1 MRICGIVA
9 EYNPFHN
16 GHLHHIHQT
25 RQLLGQDC
33 AIVCCMSGNFVQ
45 RGEAALLPKHI
56 RAQMALTCGAD
67 LMLELP
73 SAYALQSAEGFGS
86 AAVYLLNALGV
97 VTDLSFGSEC
107 GDIDLLLEVASVLR
121 EHRTIQDT
129 LHLLQTG
136 ISYAAARER
145 ALYQQIREKSA
156 VISHPNNILALEYL
170 KALQTLSST
179 IVPHTI
185 CRAGTGHDAAA
196 PTDSMASASHLRGLL
211 RDMQP
216 GDVSPYMP
224 AEAHELLQQAISD
237 GMALTDLSRWDAAVS
252 SYLLRLTP
260 EHLAQLPDAAEG
272 LEHRLYNAIHSC
284 RTFDTICTAAKTKRY
299 TLSRIRRMLLCA
311 YLGITRE
318 DAFPPPP
325 YARVLAFNDTGR
337 GILHQAAEATSIPL
351 ITKPTHI
358 RQLSPRAVSLFQK
371 EVLATDLYYAALPA
385 YTRLPIGAEW
395 QQGAYYSR

>member
-16 GHLHHIHQT
+16 GHLHHIRQT
-25 RQLLGQDC
+25 RQLLGDDC

-56 RAQMALTCGAD
+56 RARMALACGAD
-67 LMLELP
+67 LVLELP

-107 GDIDLLLEVASVLR
+107 GDIELLQQIAAVLL

-156 VISHPNNILALEYL
+156 VIAHPNNILGIEYL
-170 KALQTLSST
+170 KALQTLNST
-179 IVPHTI
+179 MVPHTVS
-185 CRAGTGHDAAA
+185 RAGAGHDAEA
-196 PTDSMASASHLRGLL
+196 PAESMASASHLRSLL
-211 RDMQP
+211 RDPQP
-216 GDVSPYMP
+216 GDPSPYMP
-224 AEAHELLQQAISD
+224 AEAHRLLQKAAAD
-237 GMALTDLSRWDAAVS
+237 GMALTDFSRWDAAAS
-252 SYLLRLTP
+252 TYFLRLTP
-260 EHLAQLPDAAEG
+260 EQLAQLPDAAEG
-272 LEHRLYNAIHSC
+272 LEHRLHGAIHSC
-284 RTFDTICTAAKTKRY
+284 RTFDAICTAAKTKRY

-318 DAFPPPP
+318 DTLSPPP

-337 GILHQAAEATSIPL
+337 SVLRQATEATAVPL
-351 ITKPTHI
+351 ITKPAHI
-358 RQLSPRAVSLFQK
+358 RQLSPRAVSLFEK
-371 EVLATDLYYAALPA
+371 EVLATDLYNAALPA
-385 YTRLPIGAEW
+385 YHQLPIGAEW
-395 QQGAYYSR
+395 QQGAHYSK